1 MLYYSMNNTTK
12 IYKYMLI
19 YLYSY
24 TSFSLSIYQ
33 HSNNPEKEAKKGKK
47 EHKRRN
53 KQTKN
58 NKAAI
63 VRAGISKTTLNVNGL
78 KGRDY

>member
-24 TSFSLSIYQ
+24 RLSLCLFINTQ
-33 HSNNPEKEAKKGKK
+33 IIQKKQKRGKK
-47 EHKRRN
+47 NKNRRN